1 MDSDELTDN
10 VTMTITFVSVIFQ
23 APALHWAMNRNPQSP
38 SQWHNEDTET
48 SVTFTVVTRL

>member
-23 APALHWAMNRNPQSP
+23 APALHRAMNRNPQSP
-38 SQWHNEDTET
+38 FQWYNEDTEM

>member
-23 APALHWAMNRNPQSP
+23 ALALHRAMNRNPQSP
-38 SQWHNEDTET
+38 SKWYNGDTET
-48 SVTFTVVTRL
+48 SVTSTVVTRL